1 MSLSIHGRL
10 TALYAAAVLAALTLF
25 GLGLYAS
32 VLRLELS
39 SVDEELQRAASTTAF
54 SLKAEE
60 AEGLDLAAAAR
71 DTESELRIAGIT
83 LAIYDGRGHLLA
95 ARWEDLAPTTVGS
108 GGAPEGLST
117 IHGDRGDWRTLV
129 TRQTY
134 KGTDF
139 LLLNALPLSSVNR
152 HVAVVRTAFL
162 TIIPITF
169 ALAVGGGW
177 FLARST
183 LRPVIESQRRFMA
196 DASHELR
203 TPVSVIRSAA
213 DVTLSRQGRS
223 PAEYEESMNVIA
235 EQAKRLTRLVEDL
248 FLLARADVKGRPL
261 MTKRFYLDDVIAEC
275 VRAVDVL
282 GRGKD
287 VRVDVMAEKDLEVE
301 ADEDLVRRML
311 MNLLENAVKHTPPGT
326 HVHVEMT
333 RGHAKIRVAVRDR
346 GPGIP
351 DGDRER
357 IFERFVRLEP
367 GRAGG
372 AGLGLPIARWI
383 AEAHGGSLTLAESS
397 PEGSLF
403 VMQLPL
409 SAVRAGV

>member
-1 MSLSIHGRL
+1 MSVSIHGRL
-10 TALYAAAVLAALTLF
+10 TALYAAAVLVALTLC
-25 GLGLYAS
+25 GLGLYAA

-39 SVDEELQRAASTTAF
+39 SIDEDLQRAASTTAF
-54 SLKAEE
+54 GMKAEE
-60 AEGLDLAAAAR
+60 AEGLNLEAAAR
-71 DTESELRIAGIT
+71 DTEGELRIAGIT
-83 LAIYDGRGHLLA
+83 LAIYDAEHRLLG
-95 ARWEDLAPTTVGS
+95 ARWEGLAPISVGS
-108 GGAPEGLST
+108 PGTPEGLST
-117 IHGDRGDWRTLV
+117 MNTGSGDWRMLV
-129 TRQTY
+129 TRQSY
-134 KGTDF
+134 KGSGYF
-139 LLLNALPLSSVNR
+139 ILNALPLSSVGR
-152 HVAVVRTAFL
+152 HLAVVRTAFL
-162 TIIPITF
+162 TIIPVTI

-213 DVTLSRQGRS
+213 DVTLSRPGRS
-223 PAEYEESMNVIA
+223 QAEYQDSMNVIA

-248 FLLARADVKGRPL
+248 FLLARADVKGRPML
-261 MTKRFYLDDVIAEC
+261 TKRFYLDDVLAEC

-287 VRVDVMAEKDLEVE
+287 VHVETKSDEDVEVD

-311 MNLLENAVKHTPPGT
+311 MNLLENAVRHTAPGT
-326 HVHVEMT
+326 RVQIEMT
-333 RGHAKIRVAVRDR
+333 RAGGGIRVAVRDH
-346 GPGIP
+346 GPGVP

-383 AEAHGGSLTLAESS
+383 AEAHGGTLTLAESS
-397 PEGSLF
+397 AGGSLF
-403 VMQLPL
+403 VMHLPL
-409 SAVRAGV
+409 GAARTGA